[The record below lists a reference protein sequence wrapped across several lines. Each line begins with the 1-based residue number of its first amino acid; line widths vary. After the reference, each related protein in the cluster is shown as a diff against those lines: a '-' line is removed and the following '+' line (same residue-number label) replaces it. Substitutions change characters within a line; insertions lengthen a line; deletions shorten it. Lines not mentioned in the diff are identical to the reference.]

1 MAHAFAKSMKEIKV
15 EKFKT
20 CVEIVEQHATI
31 TNDDENFGLMKIFT
45 TMGLHIIRFDQIV
58 TPFAKV
64 CAYSMCL

>member
-31 TNDDENFGLMKIFT
+31 INDKRIGLMKKFK
-45 TMGLHIIRFDQIV
+45 TMGLHKYKI
-58 TPFAKV
+58 
-64 CAYSMCL
+64 